1 MAGALDPEPGIW
13 RLRDTTIPLDQPVVM
28 GILNTTPDSFSDGG
42 LHTDVDTA
50 VAAGLEMVASGATL
64 VDVGGESTRPG
75 ASLVP
80 FDEELERV
88 VPVVRELASKGIL
101 VSVDTS
107 KPEVASAAIEAG
119 AVVVND
125 VTGLENASMRAVCA
139 DTGAGVV
146 LMHMQGTPRTM
157 QRDPRYRDVV
167 EDVSA
172 YLSEAVLAAVAA
184 GISDDSIV
192 IDPGIGFGKTHEQN
206 IELIAH
212 LDTLC
217 GSGYPVLLGTSRKG
231 FLGEIL
237 EPIRGATSPQERDGA
252 TAATIALAVAAGV
265 KILRVHNVPLA
276 VEVAHT
282 ANAMVQKDHGE
293 ETNRT

>member
-1 MAGALDPEPGIW
+1 MAGVLVPEPGVW
-13 RLRDTTIPLDQPVVM
+13 RLRDTTIPLDLPVVM

-42 LHTDVDTA
+42 LYTDVDTA

-75 ASLVP
+75 ASSVP
-80 FDEELERV
+80 LDEELERV
-88 VPVVRELASKGIL
+88 VPVVRELASHGIL

-107 KPEVASAAIEAG
+107 KPEVATAAIDAG

-125 VTGLENASMRAVCA
+125 VTGLENASMRAVCS

-157 QRDPRYRDVV
+157 QREPCYRDVV

-172 YLSEAVLAAVAA
+172 YLSEAVLVAVAA

-192 IDPGIGFGKTHEQN
+192 IDPGIGFGKTYEHN
-206 IELIAH
+206 VELMAH
-212 LDTLC
+212 LDALC
-217 GSGYPVLLGTSRKG
+217 VSGYPVLIGTSRKG

-265 KILRVHNVPLA
+265 SILRVHNVPLA

-282 ANAMVQKDHGE
+282 ANAMVRKDHGE